1 MVVHHA
7 SRLHEGVANRRTGK
21 GEPALLQV
29 FAHGVRQ
36 GCRCG
41 DIAMALPGILDG
53 LAIYKLPEIFVKP
66 AKFFCHR
73 QTRSRIPHGC
83 VNLQSI
89 AHDTRIRQQL
99 FEFGFLVAGDF
110 RSVEI
115 VERFAIGGALFEDR
129 DPTEPCLRTLENKK
143 FEQSAIIADGNT
155 PFRIVIRFRERIG
168 G

>member
-41 DIAMALPGILDG
+41 DIALDLPGILDG
-53 LAIYKLPEIFVKP
+53 PAIYELPEIFVKP
-66 AKFFCHR
+66 AKFLCHR
-73 QTRSRIPHGC
+73 QTGSRIAHGC

-89 AHDTRIRQQL
+89 ADDTRIRQQL
-99 FEFGFLVAGDF
+99 LEFGFFVAGDF

-115 VERFAIGGALFEDR
+115 VERFAIGIALFEDR
-129 DPTEPCLRTLENKK
+129 DPTEACLRTLENEK
-143 FEQSAIIADGNT
+143 FEQSAIVADGNT